1 MDSMHIQAED
11 LEERKRERW
20 RLERAEG
27 KRQDDK
33 KLEGEIR
40 CHIS

>member
-11 LEERKRERW
+11 LEGRESR
-20 RLERAEG
+20 EG

-40 CHIS
+40 CHIR